1 MAKAQVTLSGFLVY
15 RLRTKGPEFLGMF
28 FSRESAEKNI
38 KVLEEMKEPMTD
50 FAIAEVFFL
59 GQDWANFQTKGAPKL
74 EIVAKDDPA

>member
-1 MAKAQVTLSGFLVY
+1 
-15 RLRTKGPEFLGMF
+15 MF